1 MGEKYAT
8 TNLSK
13 LTSYT
18 IPYQASNLLLY
29 FKFAA

>member
-1 MGEKYAT
+1 MEEKYAT
-8 TNLSK
+8 TKLSK

-18 IPYQASNLLLY
+18 ILYRASNLLLY